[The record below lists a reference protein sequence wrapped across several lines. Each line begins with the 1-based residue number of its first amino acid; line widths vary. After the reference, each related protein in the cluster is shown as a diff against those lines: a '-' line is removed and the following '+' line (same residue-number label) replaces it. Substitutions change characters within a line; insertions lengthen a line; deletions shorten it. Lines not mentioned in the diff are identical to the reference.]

1 MKRRALL
8 ALGLLALL
16 GARSD
21 AQQLGNPARLS
32 LRQGATLLEIAQEW
46 ERTQGGVFLADVS
59 SRPTALKDP
68 TKDADGNAAL
78 DRISVD
84 LDRACVRRGHTLV
97 LQRRFSAPDEDP
109 GVEVAELQIMAREMY
124 RLISPFAPPFQGL
137 EEIQAQNG
145 FAKSL
150 SAEQQQRMMSPEG
163 PPLALP
169 DAQRKLWLDINQAQ
183 NYGSSERELRRLSLL
198 MEQWQNAKLDDTRNP
213 RATPDV
219 WFPLND
225 PKEGGRGGITISL
238 ARDTGVSPRPR
249 PERTDLP
256 PEELPA
262 RLKAGLS
269 LPPGEY
275 TLADLAERLSA
286 SKVVVRFPSYAA
298 NRKVVAFSHDG
309 KLGEILSGLCVLYG
323 WTATPTRSGYQVGL
337 PRFDPAK
344 DAQDLHLKLQRMVP
358 PAVRYQVRI
367 LSQGEYGRSGHQWAA
382 IIQEAEHLGGGRNG
396 NPFRSAASVPWA
408 RPEWQTTWRAIKF
421 TIGQRPWGIGI
432 LRRRGSIT
440 RSWACCG
447 CPVRLVPASTPASAL
462 RCLRSTDGQPGGV
475 TRWARPCGF
484 GPGSRR
490 SPLNDP
496 GAVWRTAGPR
506 YAISSHPLR

>member
-1 MKRRALL
+1 
-8 ALGLLALL
+8 
-16 GARSD
+16 
-21 AQQLGNPARLS
+21 
-32 LRQGATLLEIAQEW
+32 
-46 ERTQGGVFLADVS
+46 
-59 SRPTALKDP
+59 
-68 TKDADGNAAL
+68 
-78 DRISVD
+78 
-84 LDRACVRRGHTLV
+84 
-97 LQRRFSAPDEDP
+97 
-109 GVEVAELQIMAREMY
+109 
-124 RLISPFAPPFQGL
+124 
-137 EEIQAQNG
+137 
-145 FAKSL
+145 
-150 SAEQQQRMMSPEG
+150 
-163 PPLALP
+163 
-169 DAQRKLWLDINQAQ
+169 
-183 NYGSSERELRRLSLL
+183 

-382 IIQEAEHLGGGRNG
+382 IIQEAEHLGGKEWKSLPLSRFSTLGRARMANDVASHQIHYWTTAMG
-396 NPFRSAASVPWA
+396 NRDTPPAWIHH
-408 RPEWQTTWRAIKF
+408 PEL
-421 TIGQRPWGIGI
+421 GV
-432 LRRRGSIT
+432 LRLSGPVGPGLHPSI
-440 RSWACCG
+440 RFE
-447 CPVRLVPASTPASAL
+447 VPAPNGRPAGWSYAVGTAM
-462 RCLRSTDGQPGGV
+462 RVRPGQPPV
-475 TRWARPCGF
+475 P
-484 GPGSRR
+484 
-490 SPLNDP
+490 
-496 GAVWRTAGPR
+496 
-506 YAISSHPLR
+506 IE

>member
-1 MKRRALL
+1 
-8 ALGLLALL
+8 
-16 GARSD
+16 
-21 AQQLGNPARLS
+21 
-32 LRQGATLLEIAQEW
+32 
-46 ERTQGGVFLADVS
+46 
-59 SRPTALKDP
+59 
-68 TKDADGNAAL
+68 
-78 DRISVD
+78 
-84 LDRACVRRGHTLV
+84 
-97 LQRRFSAPDEDP
+97 
-109 GVEVAELQIMAREMY
+109 
-124 RLISPFAPPFQGL
+124 
-137 EEIQAQNG
+137 
-145 FAKSL
+145 
-150 SAEQQQRMMSPEG
+150 
-163 PPLALP
+163 
-169 DAQRKLWLDINQAQ
+169 
-183 NYGSSERELRRLSLL
+183 

-382 IIQEAEHLGGGRNG
+382 IIQEAEHLGGEGMEIPSAQPLQYPGPGPNG
-396 NPFRSAASVPWA
+396 
-408 RPEWQTTWRAIKF
+408 K
-421 TIGQRPWGIGI
+421 
-432 LRRRGSIT
+432 RRGEPSN
-440 RSWACCG
+440 SLLDNG
-447 CPVRLVPASTPASAL
+447 HGESGYSA
-462 RCLRSTDGQPGGV
+462 GV
-475 TRWARPCGF
+475 DP
-484 GPGSRR
+484 S
-490 SPLNDP
+490 P
-496 GAVWRTAGPR
+496 GAGRAAAVRSGWSRPPPQ
-506 YAISSHPLR
+506 HPL